1 MNFQKIYHEI
11 NEPVLPT
18 PELIQK
24 TLSQI
29 QTQESGSRKQSQQ
42 SRRFPI
48 RRLAILAAVLVIC
61 LTVPALAAQ
70 TEAGYQ
76 LLYAAA
82 PAVAQ
87 FFQPVQL
94 RMEGNGVVME
104 VQSVRVENDTAQVYL
119 TLSGDSVDESCDLY
133 DSYNFHLP
141 FDQIGHC
148 EQIDYDP
155 DTHTAVF
162 LATTQTMDGVPISV
176 GDKMTF
182 SVDCFLSGKQKIENL
197 ALDLNLADYFSEAPV
212 TDAFSSSGFSAQ
224 SEEEIERLKDTPMLL
239 PGDHSIAEPVKNL
252 PITAIGYVDGLF
264 HVQIQQVNNLELDN
278 HAHLWLE
285 DAAGN
290 RLDAITIASF
300 SNFAEGDARLDY
312 EDFCFEISPEN
323 LKDYQIHGDFWI
335 SEACIHGDW
344 RVTFPLKNT
353 WTESKLIEVD
363 AGHYAGSFD
372 MQDTLLTFV
381 SRLEREENY
390 QIQNANGYDYQLT
403 PMGNRARARFTCPDG
418 KILNIW
424 LERIDYQETS
434 GLWRASAYSW
444 E

>member
-1 MNFQKIYHEI
+1 MNFQKIYHKI

-42 SRRFPI
+42 SRKFPI

-94 RMEGNGVVME
+94 RTESNGVVME

-141 FDQIGHC
+141 FDQIGSC
-148 EQIDYDP
+148 QKIDYDSE
-155 DTHTAVF
+155 THTAVF
-162 LATTQTMDGVPISV
+162 LAITQTLDSQPISV
-176 GDKMTF
+176 GNKMTF
-182 SVDCFLSGKQKIENL
+182 SVGCFLSGKQKFEHL
-197 ALDLNLADYFSEAPV
+197 PVDLNLTDYSTEALV

-239 PGDHSIAEPVKNL
+239 PEKTILAEPVKNL
-252 PITAIGYVDGLF
+252 PITAIGYADGLF
-264 HVQIQQVNNLELDN
+264 HVQMQQVNNLELDN
-278 HAHLWLE
+278 HARLWLE
-285 DAAGN
+285 NANGN
-290 RLDAITIASF
+290 RLDSIAIASF

-323 LKDYQIHGDFWI
+323 LKDYRLYGDFYTASSRI
-335 SEACIHGDW
+335 EGDW
-344 RVTFPLKNT
+344 RVTFPLENT

-363 AGHYAGSFD
+363 AGHYTGSFD

-381 SRLEREENY
+381 SRLEQEENY

-403 PMGNRARARFTCPDG
+403 PMGNQARARFTCPGG
-418 KILNIW
+418 KILNVW
-424 LERIDYQETS
+424 LERVPYQDTT
-434 GLWRASAYSW
+434 GLWRASAYTW